1 MYVKL
6 GETIRGTFG
15 TANFGTGAAQNA
27 DALPT
32 CVVIDQGVPMGYAPT
47 VTLQAVGLY
56 EVAIVATAGNGFAA
70 GRQYSSYVEAIVGG
84 VTARVPVG
92 GIASFNLTTRG
103 PDDLAFPAVSG
114 RSLAVSVAGAVDV
127 ANITAIV
134 AAVLDEL
141 LTAHAVTGS
150 VGDAIAIAA
159 GLLQGNFFMDQT
171 NNTNPNGQTAAR
183 LRIFRTGVAAAAAT
197 DGGSGEGEFATF
209 LVTTTYAGLNKI
221 LTHRVVRQ

>member
-70 GRQYSSYVEAIVGG
+70 GRAYSSYVEAIVDG

-92 GIASFNLTTRG
+92 GIASFNLTVRNT
-103 PDDLAFPAVSG
+103 DDLPIASAI
-114 RSLAVSVAGAVDV
+114 
-127 ANITAIV
+127 AN
-134 AAVLDEL
+134 AVLDEL
-141 LTAHAVTGS
+141 LTAHAVVGS

-183 LRIFRTGVAAAAAT
+183 LRVFRTALQAAGAS

-209 LVTTTYAGLNKI
+209 LVTTTYSGPNKI
-221 LTHRVVRQ
+221 ITHRVVRQ

>member
-27 DALPT
+27 DVLPT
-32 CVVIDQGVPMGYAPT
+32 CIVLDQGVPMGYSPT

-56 EVAIVATAGNGFAA
+56 EVAIVASAGNGFAT
-70 GRQYSSYVEAIVGG
+70 GRQYSSYVEAVVGG

-103 PDDLAFPAVSG
+103 PDDAVS
-114 RSLAVSVAGAVDV
+114 
-127 ANITAIV
+127 ANVLNIAAIV
-134 AAVLDEL
+134 TAVLDEL

-171 NNTNPNGQTAAR
+171 NNTNPNGQTASR

-197 DGGSGEGEFATF
+197 DGGTGEGEFATF